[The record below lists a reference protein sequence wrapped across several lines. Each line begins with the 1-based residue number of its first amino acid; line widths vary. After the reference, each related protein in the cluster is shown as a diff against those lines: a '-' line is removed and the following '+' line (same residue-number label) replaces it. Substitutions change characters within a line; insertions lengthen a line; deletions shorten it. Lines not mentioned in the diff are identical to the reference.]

1 VDDADFPP
9 LDATLLRKANEG
21 VHMSEGTYGPTK
33 FSVGHAI
40 GYGWRK
46 TWKNF
51 WRFLLL
57 GLIFLVISA
66 ISNAITGFG
75 SFDMEMNNTET
86 FDTAVFGQNTALSI
100 IGTVLQYLV
109 SAFLALGLIRV
120 ALAVTAGDDVQIA
133 RVFSFDGY
141 GRYLLN
147 AIIVSFVAVV
157 AFAIIFVPTLLIS
170 LAADTPVF
178 AIIGAVIGVVLL
190 IIAVLGLSFFGY
202 LIVDKEAPGIT
213 SLRGSWEI
221 IRPHFG
227 SLLGLYIL
235 LTLINVGLM
244 IAAIVVGIL
253 LIFVGLLITIPIA
266 LVISF
271 GLTSLAIAYAYR
283 LMSGQ
288 EVAAL

>member
-1 VDDADFPP
+1 
-9 LDATLLRKANEG
+9 
-21 VHMSEGTYGPTK
+21 MSDGTYGPAQ

-66 ISNAITGFG
+66 LTNAITGIG
-75 SFDMEMNNTET
+75 SIGVDADAVNSS
-86 FDTAVFGQNTALSI
+86 VFGTNAALSI
-100 IGTVLQYLV
+100 VGSIIQFLV
-109 SAFLALGLIRV
+109 STFLALGLIRI
-120 ALAVTAGDDVQIA
+120 ALAVTAGQDVQIP
-133 RVFSFDGY
+133 RLFSFDGY
-141 GRYLLN
+141 GRYVLTAILVSIV
-147 AIIVSFVAVV
+147 AIIG
-157 AFAIIFVPTLLIS
+157 FAIAFVPGLLIS
-170 LAADTPVF
+170 LAADTPIF

-190 IIAVLGLSFFGY
+190 IVAILGLSFFGY
-202 LIVDKEAPGIT
+202 LIVDRNAPGIT
-213 SLRGSWEI
+213 SLRGSWDI

-235 LTLINVGLM
+235 LTLINIGLFV
-244 IAAIVVGIL
+244 AAIVVGLL
-253 LIFVGLLITIPIA
+253 LIVVGLLITIPVA

-283 LMSGQ
+283 TMSGQ
-288 EVAAL
+288 DVTA

>member
-1 VDDADFPP
+1 
-9 LDATLLRKANEG
+9 
-21 VHMSEGTYGPTK
+21 MSEGTYGPTQ

-57 GLIFLVISA
+57 GLIFMVISA
-66 ISNAITGFG
+66 LTSAITGVG
-75 SFDMEMNNTET
+75 SINVDVNSTDALDSAM
-86 FDTAVFGQNTALSI
+86 FGQNAALSI
-100 IGTVLQYLV
+100 VGTIIQFLV
-109 SAFLALGLIRV
+109 SSFLALGLIRI
-120 ALAVTAGDDVQIA
+120 ALAVTAGEDVQIP
-133 RVFSFDGY
+133 RLFKFDGY
-141 GRYLLN
+141 GRYLLT
-147 AIIVSFVAVV
+147 AILVSIVALV
-157 AFAIIFVPTLLIS
+157 AFAIAFVPGLLIS
-170 LAADTPVF
+170 LAADTPIF

-190 IIAVLGLSFFGY
+190 IVAILGLSFFGY
-202 LIVDKEAPGIT
+202 LIVDKNAPGIT

-235 LTLINVGLM
+235 LALINVGLFV
-244 IAAIVVGIL
+244 AAIIVGLL
-253 LIFVGLLITIPIA
+253 LIVIGLLITIPIA

-283 LMSGQ
+283 TMGGQ
-288 EVAAL
+288 EVSA

>member
-1 VDDADFPP
+1 
-9 LDATLLRKANEG
+9 
-21 VHMSEGTYGPTK
+21 MSEGTYGPAQ

-66 ISNAITGFG
+66 LTNAITGIG
-75 SFDMEMNNTET
+75 AINVSDADAVNSS
-86 FDTAVFGQNTALSI
+86 VFGPNAALSI
-100 IGTVLQYLV
+100 IGSIIQFLV
-109 SAFLALGLIRV
+109 STFLALGLIRI
-120 ALAVTAGDDVQIA
+120 ALAVTAGQDVQIP
-133 RVFSFDGY
+133 RLFSFDGY
-141 GRYLLN
+141 GRYILTAILVSIV
-147 AIIVSFVAVV
+147 AIIG
-157 AFAIIFVPTLLIS
+157 FAIAFVPGLLIS

-190 IIAVLGLSFFGY
+190 IVAILGLSFFGY
-202 LIVDKEAPGIT
+202 LIVDRNAPGIT
-213 SLRGSWEI
+213 SLRGSWDI

-235 LTLINVGLM
+235 LALINIGLF
-244 IAAIVVGIL
+244 IAAIVLGIL
-253 LIFVGLLITIPIA
+253 LIVVGLLITIPIA

-283 LMSGQ
+283 TMSGQ
-288 EVAAL
+288 DVTA

>member
-1 VDDADFPP
+1 
-9 LDATLLRKANEG
+9 
-21 VHMSEGTYGPTK
+21 MSESNYGPVQ

-57 GLIFLVISA
+57 GLIFMVISA
-66 ISNAITGFG
+66 ITNAITGFG
-75 SFDMEMNNTET
+75 SVNIDINDTDAMN
-86 FDTAVFGQNTALSI
+86 TAMFGQNAALSI
-100 IGTVLQYLV
+100 IGSIIQFLV
-109 SAFLALGLIRV
+109 STFLALGLIRI
-120 ALAVTAGDDVQIA
+120 ALAVTVGDDVQIA
-133 RVFSFDGY
+133 RLFAFDGY
-141 GRYLLN
+141 GRYVLT
-147 AIIVSFVAVV
+147 AIIVSIIAFVA
-157 AFAIIFVPTLLIS
+157 FVIPFIPGLLIT

-190 IIAVLGLSFFGY
+190 IVAILGLSFFGY
-202 LIVDKEAPGIT
+202 LIVDKNAPGIT
-213 SLRGSWEI
+213 SLRGSWDI

-235 LTLINVGLM
+235 LALINVGLFV
-244 IAAIVVGIL
+244 AAIIVGIL
-253 LIFVGLLITIPIA
+253 LIFVGLLVTIPIA

-283 LMSGQ
+283 TMSGQ
-288 EVAAL
+288 PVST

>member
-1 VDDADFPP
+1 
-9 LDATLLRKANEG
+9 
-21 VHMSEGTYGPTK
+21 MSEGHYGPVQ

-57 GLIFLVISA
+57 GLIFMVISA
-66 ISNAITGFG
+66 ITNAITGFG
-75 SFDMEMNNTET
+75 SVNIDINSTE
-86 FDTAVFGQNTALSI
+86 DLNSAVFGQNAALSI
-100 IGTVLQYLV
+100 VGTIIQFLV
-109 SAFLALGLIRV
+109 STFLALGLIRI

-133 RVFSFDGY
+133 RLFAFDGY
-141 GRYLLN
+141 GRYILT
-147 AIIVSFVAVV
+147 AILVSIVAIV
-157 AFAIIFVPTLLIS
+157 AFAVIFVPGLLIS
-170 LAADTPVF
+170 LAADTPIF

-190 IIAVLGLSFFGY
+190 IVAILGLSFFGY
-202 LIVDKEAPGIT
+202 LIVDKNAPGIT
-213 SLRGSWEI
+213 SLRGSWDI

-235 LTLINVGLM
+235 LTLINVGLFV
-244 IAAIVVGIL
+244 AAIIVGIL

-283 LMSGQ
+283 TMSGQ
-288 EVAAL
+288 TVSA